1 MDKDLLS
8 MNSLQFFR
16 SKRLLNASSYL
27 FSKLLEERAV
37 QRDAMHKQA
46 TEQARAEIWLR
57 KALLTLAGTEIY
69 INFHLYLFWI
79 DSCSDHTVDEW
90 EIDGTIHRLAWLWTW
105 RMKQY
110 WHPASSGH
118 QITFYQTACSLCYTD
133 SHWPC
138 WVVWSRLM
146 KSKIFLSIIKVIGT
160 DSLVKS
166 SNFPSA
172 RLLWRGKRRDT
183 ALKFQNWLN
192 NQCCG

>member
-1 MDKDLLS
+1 MQAAIWFPSCLKS
-8 MNSLQFFR
+8 EQSKEMPCTSRSLIGASESRNMTEESSSHSCRNRDIHQLPPIFILN
-16 SKRLLNASSYL
+16 RLL
-27 FSKLLEERAV
+27 
-37 QRDAMHKQA
+37 
-46 TEQARAEIWLR
+46 LR
-57 KALLTLAGTEIY
+57 SHCRWVGDR
-69 INFHLYLFWI
+69 W
-79 DSCSDHTVDEW
+79 DHTSSSMALDVKDE
-90 EIDGTIHRLAWLWTW
+90 TILTSCLIR
-105 RMKQY
+105 
-110 WHPASSGH
+110 SSGH

-172 RLLWRGKRRDT
+172 RLLWRGKHRDT